1 MQVGLRSWVS
11 GWVGSWIG
19 GTVLLAVVAAVVGP
33 GPIDGPKHPVVMIHI
48 EGGSFPMGAEGDVF
62 DERPAHLVA
71 VKSFEMD
78 QVPVTNTQFAQF
90 LNARGGVDSVQGL
103 VYDLSDRAARI
114 WRVGERFAVEPGFE
128 QHPVVAETWW
138 GARAFCAWRG
148 GRLPTEAEWERAARG
163 AEGRTYPWGH
173 DPPDVTRARY
183 GVRLFEYV
191 PVGSYPAGATPE
203 GLLDMAGNVWQWTDS
218 LYRPYPYDP
227 NDGREDPAV
236 PGERVTRGGGQTATP
251 DMLRSTYRN
260 VGLQQTP
267 PGGRPPVTFRCVR
280 DVE

>member
-148 GRLPTEAEWERAARG
+148 GAHLPVGPRPAGCNAGAVRRAAFRVRP
-163 AEGRTYPWGH
+163 GRQLPG
-173 DPPDVTRARY
+173 RRNARRPARH
-183 GVRLFEYV
+183 GRQRLAVDGLAVSPV
-191 PVGSYPAGATPE
+191 P
-203 GLLDMAGNVWQWTDS
+203 
-218 LYRPYPYDP
+218 
-227 NDGREDPAV
+227 
-236 PGERVTRGGGQTATP
+236 
-251 DMLRSTYRN
+251 LRSER
-260 VGLQQTP
+260 
-267 PGGRPPVTFRCVR
+267 RP
-280 DVE
+280 